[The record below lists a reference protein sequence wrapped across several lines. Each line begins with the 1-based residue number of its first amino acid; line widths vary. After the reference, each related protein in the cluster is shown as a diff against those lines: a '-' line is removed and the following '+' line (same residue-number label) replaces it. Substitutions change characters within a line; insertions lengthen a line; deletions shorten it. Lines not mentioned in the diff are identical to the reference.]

1 MTPRLACADFT
12 FPLLPHDKS
21 LDLIA
26 MLGFEGVDIG
36 LFEGRSHLWPSRV
49 FGDLKASARELAGK
63 LRDRGLALADLFL
76 QTAPDFVSLA
86 PNHPDASIRRQ
97 ARDWF
102 ERTVEFALE
111 CGGRHVSALPG
122 VHFEGVPEA
131 ESSGRCH
138 DELAWRC
145 ETAKGQGVTFSVEAH
160 VGSIVPTPDSA
171 ARLVRVGPRAVA
183 DAGLHP
189 LHPERPARLRGGT
202 LDRSRQPLPRPR
214 RPAGPAPG
222 IAQGERHR
230 LRTRPRRHAASRLR
244 GLRRRRIRLDRLG
257 ALQRGRQPV
266 GDHPDA
272 RLAPQPPD
280 SPIMNQPDPALGVI
294 LHAIGG
300 LASASFY
307 LPFRGV
313 KGWSWESYWLVGGV
327 FSWVFAPWL
336 FALVQIPD
344 LCGFSARHRGRP
356 CSGAICSASSGGS
369 AA

>member
-63 LRDRGLALADLFL
+63 LRDRGLMLADLFL
-76 QTAPDFVSLA
+76 QTAPDFGSLA

-122 VHFEGVPEA
+122 VYFDGVAEA
-131 ESSGRCH
+131 ESLGRSH

-145 ETAKGQGVTFSVEAH
+145 ETAKGQGVTFSIEGH

-171 ARLVRVGPRAVA
+171 ARLVQAVP
-183 DAGLHP
+183 GLS
-189 LHPERPARLRGGT
+189 LT
-202 LDRSRQPLPRPR
+202 LDYTHFTRS
-214 RPAGPAPG
+214 
-222 IAQGERHR
+222 
-230 LRTRPRRHAASRLR
+230 
-244 GLRRRRIRLDRLG
+244 GL
-257 ALQRGRQPV
+257 
-266 GDHPDA
+266 
-272 RLAPQPPD
+272 PD
-280 SPIMNQPDPALGVI
+280 SEVEPLIAHASHFHARGARPGRLQASLKENVIDYGRVLDVMRQVGYSGYVGVEYVWIDWEHCNEVDNLSETI
-294 LHAIGG
+294 LMRDLLRNHRT
-300 LASASFY
+300 
-307 LPFRGV
+307 LP
-313 KGWSWESYWLVGGV
+313 S
-327 FSWVFAPWL
+327 
-336 FALVQIPD
+336 
-344 LCGFSARHRGRP
+344 
-356 CSGAICSASSGGS
+356 
-369 AA
+369 